1 MNQDCITMEHV
12 GIAFQ
17 NKKALSDVNIRV
29 AEGEIFGFLG
39 PSGAGKTTTIKL
51 LSAQL
56 TQYTGQIS
64 VMGMEPIKDVSRLYQ
79 NIGILSDN
87 SGFYEKMSVEEN
99 LKIFAEIYK
108 LPKTRIP
115 EVLEQLHLAGDEK
128 KKAEKL
134 SRGMKQRLLFARAIL
149 HKPKLLFLDEPTANL
164 DPSTSEDVHSIIK
177 DLNKNG
183 TTVFLTTHNMEEADE
198 LCSRVAFLN
207 EGSIKEIGV
216 PEELKIKYAK
226 DKVRILYG
234 DGTVKE
240 MPKDKEA
247 LASELSGTEKEI
259 VTIHSVEPDLK
270 TIFLDLTGR
279 ELA

>member
-17 NKKALSDVNIRV
+17 DKRALSDVNIKV
-29 AEGEIFGFLG
+29 SEGEIFGFLG

-64 VMGMEPIKDVSRLYQ
+64 VMGMEPMKDVSRLYQ

-99 LKIFAEIYK
+99 LKIFAEIYR

-149 HKPKLLFLDEPTANL
+149 HKPRLLFLDEPTANL
-164 DPSTSEDVHSIIK
+164 DPSTSEDVHNIIK
-177 DLNKNG
+177 ELNKNG
-183 TTVFLTTHNMEEADE
+183 TTVFLTTHDMEEADE

-216 PEELKIKYAK
+216 LEDLKIKYAK

-234 DGTVKE
+234 DGTVME

-247 LASELSGTEKEI
+247 IASELSGTEKEI

>member
-17 NKKALSDVNIRV
+17 DKKALSDVNIKV
-29 AEGEIFGFLG
+29 SEGEIFGFLG

-64 VMGMEPIKDVSRLYQ
+64 VMGMEPMKNVSALYQ

-99 LKIFAEIYK
+99 LKIFAEIYR
-108 LPKTRIP
+108 LPKMRIP

-164 DPSTSEDVHSIIK
+164 DPSISEDVHNIIK

-183 TTVFLTTHNMEEADE
+183 TTVFLTTHDMEEADE

-207 EGSIKEIGV
+207 EGSIKEVGV

-226 DKVRILYG
+226 DKVRVLYG

-240 MPKDKEA
+240 LPKDKESI
-247 LASELSGTEKEI
+247 ASELSGTDKEI

>member
-17 NKKALSDVNIRV
+17 DKKALSDVNIKV
-29 AEGEIFGFLG
+29 SEGEIFGFLG

-64 VMGMEPIKDVSRLYQ
+64 VMGMEPMKNVSALYQ

-99 LKIFAEIYK
+99 LKIFAEIYR

-164 DPSTSEDVHSIIK
+164 DPSTSEDVHNIIK

-183 TTVFLTTHNMEEADE
+183 TTVFLTTHDMEEADE

-207 EGSIKEIGV
+207 EGSIKEVGV

-226 DKVRILYG
+226 DKVRVLYG

-240 MPKDKEA
+240 LPKDKESI
-247 LASELSGTEKEI
+247 ASELSGTDKEI

>member
-17 NKKALSDVNIRV
+17 DKKALSDVNIKV
-29 AEGEIFGFLG
+29 SAGEIFGFLG

-64 VMGMEPIKDVSRLYQ
+64 VMGMEPMKNVSALYQ

-99 LKIFAEIYK
+99 LKIFAEIYR
-108 LPKTRIP
+108 LPKTRIL

-164 DPSTSEDVHSIIK
+164 DPSTSEDVHNIIK

-183 TTVFLTTHNMEEADE
+183 TTVFLTTHDMEEADE

-207 EGSIKEIGV
+207 EGSIKEVGV

-226 DKVRILYG
+226 DKVRVLYG

-240 MPKDKEA
+240 LPKDKESI
-247 LASELSGTEKEI
+247 ASELSRTDKEI

>member
-17 NKKALSDVNIRV
+17 KKKALDDVNIQV
-29 AEGEIFGFLG
+29 SEGEIFGFLG

-56 TQYTGQIS
+56 NQDCGTIT
-64 VMGMEPIKDVSRLYQ
+64 VMGMEPFQDISRLYQ

-99 LKIFAEIYK
+99 LKIFSEIYR

-115 EVLEQLHLAGDEK
+115 EVLDQLHLTGDEK

-164 DPSTSEDVHSIIK
+164 DPSTSEDVHDIIK
-177 DLNKNG
+177 ELNRNG
-183 TTVFLTTHNMEEADE
+183 TTVFLTTHDMEEADE

-226 DKVRILYG
+226 EKVRILYSDG
-234 DGTVKE
+234 DVKE
-240 MPKDKEA
+240 IPKDKEIIA
-247 LASELSGTEKEI
+247 NELSSSKKEI

>member
-247 LASELSGTEKEI
+247 IASELSGTEKEI

>member
-17 NKKALSDVNIRV
+17 DKKALSGVNIKV
-29 AEGEIFGFLG
+29 SAGEIFGFLG

-64 VMGMEPIKDVSRLYQ
+64 VMGMEPMKNVSALYQ

-99 LKIFAEIYK
+99 LKIFAEIYR
-108 LPKTRIP
+108 LPKTRIL

-164 DPSTSEDVHSIIK
+164 DPSTSEDVHNIIK

-183 TTVFLTTHNMEEADE
+183 TTVFLTTHDMEEADE

-207 EGSIKEIGV
+207 EGSIKEVGV

-226 DKVRILYG
+226 DKVRVLYG

-240 MPKDKEA
+240 LPKDKESI
-247 LASELSGTEKEI
+247 ASELSRTDKEI

>member
-17 NKKALSDVNIRV
+17 SKKALSDVNIRV

-247 LASELSGTEKEI
+247 IASELSGTEKEI

>member
-17 NKKALSDVNIRV
+17 DKKALSDVNITV
-29 AEGEIFGFLG
+29 SEGEIFGFLG

-64 VMGMEPIKDVSRLYQ
+64 VMGMEPVKDVSRLYQ

-99 LKIFAEIYK
+99 LKIFAEIYR

-164 DPSTSEDVHSIIK
+164 DPSTSEDVHNIIK
-177 DLNKNG
+177 DLNRNG
-183 TTVFLTTHNMEEADE
+183 TTVFLTTHDMEEADE

-226 DKVRILYG
+226 DRVRILYG

-240 MPKDKEA
+240 IPKNKERI
-247 LASELSGTEKEI
+247 ASELSGTDKEI

>member
-17 NKKALSDVNIRV
+17 DKKALSDVNIKV
-29 AEGEIFGFLG
+29 YAGEIFGFLG

-64 VMGMEPIKDVSRLYQ
+64 VMGMEPMKNVSALYQ

-99 LKIFAEIYK
+99 LKIFAEIYR

-164 DPSTSEDVHSIIK
+164 DPSTSEDVHNIIK

-183 TTVFLTTHNMEEADE
+183 TTVFLTTHDMEEADE

-207 EGSIKEIGV
+207 EGSIKEVGV

-226 DKVRILYG
+226 DKVRVLYG

-240 MPKDKEA
+240 LPKDKESI
-247 LASELSGTEKEI
+247 ASELSRTDKEI

>member
-17 NKKALSDVNIRV
+17 DKKALSDVNIKV
-29 AEGEIFGFLG
+29 SEGEIFGFLG

-64 VMGMEPIKDVSRLYQ
+64 VMGMEPMKNVSALYQ

-99 LKIFAEIYK
+99 LKIFAEIYQ

-164 DPSTSEDVHSIIK
+164 DPSTSEDVHNIIK

-183 TTVFLTTHNMEEADE
+183 TTVFLTTHDMEEADE

-207 EGSIKEIGV
+207 EGSIREVGV
-216 PEELKIKYAK
+216 PGELKIKYAK
-226 DKVRILYG
+226 DKVRVLYG

-240 MPKDKEA
+240 LPKDKESIV
-247 LASELSGTEKEI
+247 SELSGTDKEI

>member
-17 NKKALSDVNIRV
+17 DKKALSDVNIKV
-29 AEGEIFGFLG
+29 SEGEIFGFLG

-64 VMGMEPIKDVSRLYQ
+64 VMGMEPMKNVSALYQ

-99 LKIFAEIYK
+99 LKIFAEIYR

-164 DPSTSEDVHSIIK
+164 DPSTSEDVHNIIK

-183 TTVFLTTHNMEEADE
+183 TTVFLTTHDMEEADE

-207 EGSIKEIGV
+207 EGSIKEVGV
-216 PEELKIKYAK
+216 PEELKIKYEK
-226 DKVRILYG
+226 DKVRVLYG

-240 MPKDKEA
+240 LPKDKESI
-247 LASELSGTEKEI
+247 ASELSRTDKEI

>member
-17 NKKALSDVNIRV
+17 DKKALSDVNIKV
-29 AEGEIFGFLG
+29 SAGEIFGFLG

-64 VMGMEPIKDVSRLYQ
+64 VMGMEPMKNVSALYQ

-99 LKIFAEIYK
+99 LKIFAEIYR

-164 DPSTSEDVHSIIK
+164 DPSTSEDVHNIIK

-183 TTVFLTTHNMEEADE
+183 TTVFLTTHDMEEADE

-207 EGSIKEIGV
+207 EGSIKEVGV

-226 DKVRILYG
+226 DKVRVLYG

-240 MPKDKEA
+240 LPKDKESI
-247 LASELSGTEKEI
+247 ASELSRTDKEI

>member
-17 NKKALSDVNIRV
+17 KKKALDDVNIQV
-29 AEGEIFGFLG
+29 SEGEIFGFLG

-56 TQYTGQIS
+56 NQDCGNIT
-64 VMGMEPIKDVSRLYQ
+64 VMGMEPFQDISRLYQ

-99 LKIFAEIYK
+99 LKIFSEIYR

-115 EVLEQLHLAGDEK
+115 EVLDQLHLTGDGK

-164 DPSTSEDVHSIIK
+164 DPSTSEDVHDIIK
-177 DLNKNG
+177 ELNRNG
-183 TTVFLTTHNMEEADE
+183 TTVFLTTHDMEEADE

-226 DKVRILYG
+226 EKVRILYS
-234 DGTVKE
+234 DGNVKE
-240 MPKDKEA
+240 IPKDKEIIA
-247 LASELSGTEKEI
+247 NELSSSEKEI

>member
-17 NKKALSDVNIRV
+17 DKKALSDVNIKV
-29 AEGEIFGFLG
+29 SEGETFGFLG

-64 VMGMEPIKDVSRLYQ
+64 VMGMEPMKNVSTLYQ

-99 LKIFAEIYK
+99 LKIFAEIYR

-164 DPSTSEDVHSIIK
+164 DPSTSEDVHNIIK

-183 TTVFLTTHNMEEADE
+183 TTVFLTTHDMEEADE

-207 EGSIKEIGV
+207 EGSIKEVGV

-226 DKVRILYG
+226 DKVRVLYG

-240 MPKDKEA
+240 LPKDKESI
-247 LASELSGTEKEI
+247 ASELSRTDKEI

>member
-17 NKKALSDVNIRV
+17 DKKALSDVNIKV
-29 AEGEIFGFLG
+29 SEGEIFGFLG

-64 VMGMEPIKDVSRLYQ
+64 VMGMEPMKNVSALYQ

-99 LKIFAEIYK
+99 LKIFAEIYR

-164 DPSTSEDVHSIIK
+164 DPSTSEDVHNIIK

-183 TTVFLTTHNMEEADE
+183 TTVFLTTHDMEEADE

-207 EGSIKEIGV
+207 EGSIKEVGV

-226 DKVRILYG
+226 DKVRVLYG

-240 MPKDKEA
+240 LPKDKESI
-247 LASELSGTEKEI
+247 ASELSRTDKEI